1 MNKKEALHRKPIQI
15 RDRDRRILQAL
26 DDYGLLSTEQIKHL
40 FFPSLSRAR
49 KRLHALWQHGLVR
62 RIERPTR
69 LGEGTKSLLFR
80 GTAKGRR
87 LAGLYRA
94 SNKPKSGSTSLS
106 PLYAEHQLA
115 TNKFRICLELCL
127 RDESEIKLKTWKPDG
142 QLRLKTTVNDG
153 VRTRSTTVVP
163 DAYFSISQDGIAYG
177 YFLEIDRGTA
187 PVSRF
192 RTKLL
197 GYAAVFSNAK
207 SFDPVI
213 VPGFR
218 VLIVTSTDRRRQ
230 NLLDLIQ
237 GLSGLIRRRDIFL
250 VSVQDKFD
258 YGAPGTV
265 FGPIWSGVTPDGNKV
280 DGISLQ
286 PDLRR
291 SRQRLVNGRCAD
303 ATPYPDLGR
312 VIPGR

>member
-1 MNKKEALHRKPIQI
+1 MQI
-15 RDRDRRILQAL
+15 RERDRRILQAL
-26 DDYGLLSTEQIKHL
+26 DDYGLLSTEQIRYL
-40 FFPSLSRAR
+40 FFSSLSRAR

-87 LAGLYRA
+87 LTGSYRA
-94 SNKPKSGSTSLS
+94 SSRRQSGPATLS

-115 TNKFRICLELCL
+115 VNRFRICLELCL
-127 RDESEIKLKTWKPDG
+127 RDESEAKLKTSKHDC
-142 QLRLKTTVNDG
+142 QLRLKTSVNDG

-187 PVSRF
+187 PVSKF

-218 VLIVTSTDRRRQ
+218 VLIVTSGERRRQ
-230 NLLDLIQ
+230 HLLELIQ
-237 GLSGLIRRRDIFL
+237 GLSGVIRRRDIFL
-250 VSVQDKFD
+250 VTCHHQFD
-258 YGAPGTV
+258 YEAPEAL
-265 FGPIWSGVTPDGNKV
+265 FEPIWSMLSPNGQAIAGT
-280 DGISLQ
+280 SLQ
-286 PDLRR
+286 PILQR
-291 SRQRLVNGRCAD
+291 SRQRQVNHRCAD
-303 ATPYPDLGR
+303 EAR
-312 VIPGR
+312 F